1 VKAVVE
7 AIKTRLAS
15 VGVTKLKIVVSF
27 LQVGAASFLV
37 QLTVQGVTKDM
48 GLSSRLT

>member
-1 VKAVVE
+1 ME

-27 LQVGAASFLV
+27 LQVGVAACY
-37 QLTVQGVTKDM
+37 TVQGVTKDM
-48 GLSSRLT
+48 GAMMGLSSRLT